1 MPPYYDNGAQAVRFA
16 ENKFR
21 HFYWGGM
28 RDILDSY
35 SKSNDRHL
43 SFYHKKIMVQLNYS
57 VYIFS
62 DI

>member
-1 MPPYYDNGAQAVRFA
+1 MPPYYDNGVQAVRFA

-21 HFYWGGM
+21 HFHWDGM

-43 SFYHKKIMVQLNYS
+43 SFYHKKK
-57 VYIFS
+57 
-62 DI
+62 